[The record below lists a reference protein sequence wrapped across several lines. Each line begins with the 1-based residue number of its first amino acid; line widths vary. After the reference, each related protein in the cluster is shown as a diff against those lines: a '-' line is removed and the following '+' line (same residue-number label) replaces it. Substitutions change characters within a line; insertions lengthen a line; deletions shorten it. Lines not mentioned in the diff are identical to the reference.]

1 MKTTQLLRTAVFAAL
16 TTGGLAA
23 ETASRASSVTVN
35 TGGDGQGKA
44 VITIDVNGKKET
56 REIDLGNATRIEIRT
71 NTPAEKKKERVTY
84 LGVAMAA
91 LPEVLADQLGL
102 DHEGGVLVAAVAPE
116 SPAGKA
122 GLQKNDVVVRL
133 DDQPLKSMPQFEKL
147 VSSHQD
153 GDKITLHV
161 IRRAQPQNI
170 EVTLGSEERDAHPL
184 DGALID
190 LGNAAAGSIMN
201 GLIDKLGRGGSVT
214 RKAIVIG
221 PDGKVIVSGDPAK
234 QMREAAE
241 SVEKALREAKIG
253 EKTLDAVRD
262 ALDNAVKALDQARGS
277 DATAREAAEV
287 ARKMAQDA
295 QEKAERIRRELEE
308 RVRKELSLKHPDASK
323 VPPTPLE
330 KEP

>member
-1 MKTTQLLRTAVFAAL
+1 MNANQILRAAAFAAL
-16 TTGGLAA
+16 TAAGLAA
-23 ETASRASSVTVN
+23 ESTSSSVTVN
-35 TGGDGQGKA
+35 TGGESKGKA
-44 VITIDVNGKKET
+44 LITIDVNGKKET

-71 NTPAEKKKERVTY
+71 DTPAEKKKERVTY
-84 LGVAMAA
+84 LGVAMAP

-102 DHEGGVLVAAVAPE
+102 EHEGGVLVAAVVPE

-133 DDQPLKSMPQFEKL
+133 DDEPLKSMQQFEKL
-147 VSSHQD
+147 VSAHQE
-153 GDKITLHV
+153 GDKVTLHL
-161 IRRAQPQNI
+161 IRRAQPLSL
-170 EVTLGSEERDAHPL
+170 EVTLGSEERDVHPL

-190 LGNAAAGSIMN
+190 LGNAAAGSIIN
-201 GLIDKLGRGGSVT
+201 GLVDKLGRGVSVT
-214 RKAIVIG
+214 SKAIVIG
-221 PDGKVIVSGDPAK
+221 PDGKVVVSPDPAK
-234 QMREAAE
+234 QMRGAAE

-262 ALDNAVKALDQARGS
+262 ALDNAVKALDKARAS
-277 DATAREAAEV
+277 NPQEAGEV

-295 QEKAERIRRELEE
+295 QEKAARIRRDVQE

-330 KEP
+330 KEQ